1 MNGKQERYENFRVG
15 ALRENLL
22 KEGKLLDDT
31 TRLQARAMSQL
42 NEHVT

>member
-1 MNGKQERYENFRVG
+1 MENKNVTRIFALV
-15 ALRENLL
+15 LRENLL